1 MDPDRTIGRILKV
14 KSYEALVELSADTG
28 SYVKSTYQGLY
39 SVAAINSFVIIPVGT
54 DRLVGAVTSLDLFE
68 DTANAADTRQTI
80 VLPSARRTMWVS
92 LIGTISQVPG
102 KPHKRFA
109 FGISRYPELENP
121 VWYASYDDLDTIF
134 ERECDD
140 EDRRRRLVT
149 IGKSPMFN
157 DYDVRIDMD
166 AFFGKHSAILGNT
179 GSGKSCTIAALIR
192 AVLDAPD
199 GNGMPH
205 AHFIIFDTNA
215 EYEAAFTQEKAA
227 DSGGAPHLHFQ
238 RLVLTNGGATPEGLW
253 VPHWFMDGRDF
264 TAMFRPGEGAQV
276 PLLHKAIAAAR
287 APQQEKAFKIVVLHS
302 LDDAVNGIE
311 GFLANPPTG
320 NSAYHGLKNLGEMTS
335 ALLQVLTNHQPDFDE
350 VGLGDSYAI
359 YHQAAKDMAAA
370 CVGGNYITAITSEA
384 MRPQIEKIRARLQHD
399 LQELAFD
406 DVDPIGIDSPIY
418 FDFRDFVERVFRD
431 ELARETRQSPN
442 LRNWVGTLLM
452 RLEQAKLDPRYA
464 FLFRTPQ
471 FQHSL
476 ASFLRLICG
485 VQPSHN
491 FDKPGAAPPWKDN
504 YVAQHPGKPVQ
515 HQVTIID
522 FSQLASDV
530 LENVTAL
537 IGRLILE
544 FMQRC
549 PDRGAY
555 PIVLVLE
562 EAHHY
567 IPAHAVLDRQIRA
580 REVFE
585 RIAREGR
592 KYGLS
597 LLVASQRPSELS
609 RTVLAQCNSFIVHRI
624 QNPDDRAYFQSVIS
638 DMNRELLNQLP
649 ALPQQHALIM
659 GDCITVP
666 LQARINDVD
675 PKPRSHDPEFFKRWS
690 DAATMP
696 PDFEAIASKWEGQ
709 KLAAPDA
716 GP

>member
-1 MDPDRTIGRILKV
+1 
-14 KSYEALVELSADTG
+14 
-28 SYVKSTYQGLY
+28 
-39 SVAAINSFVIIPVGT
+39 
-54 DRLVGAVTSLDLFE
+54 
-68 DTANAADTRQTI
+68 
-80 VLPSARRTMWVS
+80 
-92 LIGTISQVPG
+92 
-102 KPHKRFA
+102 
-109 FGISRYPELENP
+109 
-121 VWYASYDDLDTIF
+121 
-134 ERECDD
+134 
-140 EDRRRRLVT
+140 
-149 IGKSPMFN
+149 
-157 DYDVRIDMD
+157 
-166 AFFGKHSAILGNT
+166 
-179 GSGKSCTIAALIR
+179 
-192 AVLDAPD
+192 
-199 GNGMPH
+199 
-205 AHFIIFDTNA
+205 
-215 EYEAAFTQEKAA
+215 
-227 DSGGAPHLHFQ
+227 
-238 RLVLTNGGATPEGLW
+238 
-253 VPHWFMDGRDF
+253 MDGRDI

-287 APQQEKAFKIVVLHS
+287 APQQDKAFKIGILRTI
-302 LDDAVNGIE
+302 DDSINGIE
-311 GFLANPPTG
+311 GIVSNPPSG
-320 NSAYHGLKNLGEMTS
+320 GQASFGLRNLHGLVCD
-335 ALLQVLTNHQPDFDE
+335 LLSVLSKHMPKFIE
-350 VGLGDSYAI
+350 VGLTDSFAAYEASVTRMKTASTGGPYA
-359 YHQAAKDMAAA
+359 
-370 CVGGNYITAITSEA
+370 YITATTSDGI
-384 MRPQIEKIRARLQHD
+384 RPEIELCREQLQKD
-399 LQELAFD
+399 LHQVGSD
-406 DVDPIGIDSPIY
+406 DGEPIGIDSPVY
-418 FDFRDFVERVFRD
+418 FDFANFIERVFRN
-431 ELARETRQSPN
+431 EMAKEARNNPN

-452 RLEQAKLDPRYA
+452 RLEQAKLDPRYD
-464 FLFRTPQ
+464 FLFRTPK
-471 FQHSL
+471 FTHAL

-485 VQPSHN
+485 VKPSHN
-491 FDKPGAAPPWKDN
+491 FDEPDAAPPWKQHYLD
-504 YVAQHPGKPVQ
+504 QHPAKPAQ

-666 LQARINDVD
+666 LQARINDVC

-690 DAATMP
+690 NAATVP
-696 PDFEAIASKWEGQ
+696 PNFELIASKWEGR
-709 KLAAPDA
+709 KPAGPDA
-716 GP
+716 GS